1 MVGMSNTARQAV
13 FAPLGSG
20 RVDSVVERLSGAIAI
35 GLIGADE
42 QLPRESELAASLGVS
57 TVTLREALSQLRN
70 LGMVTTRR
78 GRGGGSFA
86 RGPQTLGE
94 ARARERLR
102 DLGAYQLR
110 DLGDLELS
118 ITGMSAMRAA
128 QRAPA
133 DRLRHLEQLVD
144 DLATADT
151 SAGRQQAD
159 GRFHVEIA
167 AAAQSARLA
176 LLELSVQAEWAEL
189 LWFDSSDEDGS
200 AQLFHAQVVNDHRAI
215 LAAILDGDAERAR
228 AVAEGHVE
236 SGVERV
242 LDLHFLLNED

>member
-1 MVGMSNTARQAV
+1 MAGMSNAARQAV

-35 GLIGADE
+35 GLIGAGE
-42 QLPRESELAASLGVS
+42 QLPRESELASSLGVS

-86 RGPQTLGE
+86 GSPQTLGE
-94 ARARERLR
+94 ARARQRLR
-102 DLGAYQLR
+102 DLGAYELR
-110 DLGDLELS
+110 DLGDLGLS
-118 ITGMSAMRAA
+118 ITGMSAVRAA

-133 DRLRHLEQLVD
+133 DRLSLLEQLVD

-151 SAGRQQAD
+151 PAGRRQAD

-189 LWFDSSDEDGS
+189 LWFTSCDDDGS
-200 AQLFHAQVVNDHRAI
+200 AELFHAQVVTDHRAI
-215 LAAILDGDAERAR
+215 LAAIRDGDAELAR
-228 AVAEGHVE
+228 AAAESHVE
-236 SGVERV
+236 YGVERV
-242 LDLHFLLNED
+242 LDLHFLLSED

>member
-1 MVGMSNTARQAV
+1 MAGMSNTARQAV

-35 GLIGADE
+35 GLIGAEE
-42 QLPRESELAASLGVS
+42 QLPRESELASSLGVS

-86 RGPQTLGE
+86 RGPQTLDE
-94 ARARERLR
+94 ARSRERLR
-102 DLGAYQLR
+102 DLGAYELR

-118 ITGMSAMRAA
+118 ITGMSARQAA

-151 SAGRQQAD
+151 RAGRQQAD

-176 LLELSVQAEWAEL
+176 LLELSIQAEWAEL
-189 LWFDSSDEDGS
+189 LWFDSSDGDGS
-200 AQLFHAQVVNDHRAI
+200 AELFHKQVVNDHRAI
-215 LAAILDGDAERAR
+215 LAAILDGDGERAR
-228 AVAEGHVE
+228 AVAESHVE
-236 SGVERV
+236 SGVARV